1 MAEPYQAESA
11 QQPSALYQPMDWHQ
25 DNWHGLCKRLEDKQL
40 PHALLLRGQSGV
52 GKRQFAL
59 AFAQYVL
66 CQNRSDE
73 LRACGYCRPC
83 LLNKAGTH
91 PDLLLLEPEERGKQ
105 IKVGQV
111 RTMIEFTEKTPQ
123 QGGFRVVVLCPAEA
137 MNISSANALLKCLE
151 EPGRDT
157 LLLLVSE
164 QVSSLLPTI
173 RSRCQQLLFTRPDQA
188 QALAWL
194 QQLITD
200 PEQARTLLQLAAGEP
215 VTALRYGQEG
225 LLSQRDTMVDDLAK
239 LSRGQLSAAELAV
252 RWLGFD
258 LVVVTEWLA
267 LWLQEMVRYQTTGD
281 EAFLVSSDMARML
294 RYIAGKAGQ
303 KRLLETLEWLIQQ
316 RTMLLSQVNLNKQLL
331 LEAVAGRWLALTV
344 V

>member
-1 MAEPYQAESA
+1 MAEETPVA
-11 QQPSALYQPMDWHQ
+11 SALREPMSWHGE
-25 DNWHGLCKRLEDKQL
+25 NWQGLCKRLGDKQL

-59 AFAQYVL
+59 AFAQFVL
-66 CQNRSDE
+66 CQNRTDN
-73 LRACGYCRPC
+73 LRACGHCRPC
-83 LLNKAGTH
+83 LLNSAGTH

-105 IKVGQV
+105 IKIGQV
-111 RTMIEFTEKTPQ
+111 RTMIEFTEKTPL

-194 QQLITD
+194 QQSIDD
-200 PEQARTLLQLAAGEP
+200 PERAKTLLQLAAGEP
-215 VTALRYGQEG
+215 VTALRYEQEG
-225 LLSQRDTMVDDLAK
+225 LLEQRDSMIADLAK
-239 LSRGQLSAAELAV
+239 LSRGQLSSVELAV
-252 RWLGFD
+252 RWQGFD
-258 LVVVTEWLA
+258 LVVVMEWLG
-267 LWLQEMVRYQTTGD
+267 LWLQEMVRYRATASD
-281 EAFLVSSDMARML
+281 DFLVTQNMTTML
-294 RYIAGKAGQ
+294 RYIADKAGQ
-303 KRLLETLEWLIQQ
+303 KRLLETLEWLVQQ
-316 RTMLLSQVNLNKQLL
+316 RATLLSQVNLNKQLL